1 MQTTDGKRHLFTGSI
16 NGIGNVIGD
25 HSQSNV
31 EIVFNILNRVVFES
45 GKTQVDYNPRHD
57 AVSPPSFMRHP
68 DALLPELEHLIG
80 HRAEL
85 TRLFNLYERASQENK
100 GALIF
105 VTGQRGYGTKALG
118 RLFVDFVRRS
128 KGLALITR
136 FWSGDVERYPRR
148 DPRWRADFE
157 NEENKEIFEYAPDV
171 LKTPD
176 LFPFW
181 GLLWQLFDQKP
192 EARLYPLPASVNE
205 LPSFFRMLITPAKPT
220 VILLEDFEFASPVWH
235 HCLNYLLPEM
245 ERDLPLL
252 VIATFHSEKL
262 VSEIPAEKL
271 TEVQRLALRLAQQ
284 NRAEVYHLSRLSQQ
298 DVAEYLGNASKAVI
312 EKLHYLSSGLPMLV
326 QELWKEWRNKGWVTT
341 DEKGTWQF
349 SPDSILTG
357 LGSGRDYLWRI
368 LDDLWPGPDEAPWN
382 AETMMKML
390 VLAAREGFV
399 FTPEAVARAFQ
410 APLEKLIYG
419 LEYLLDEEDDPGL
432 VKDAGI
438 VRLSLPSA
446 NWHKEIEQFAF
457 SPALVWYVLRE
468 EDVPAER
475 LEALAEGLRQTYW
488 PFPEQ
493 CAQRMADLYERA
505 GLSSKAKSCRDLLRQ
520 DDRVQTQ
527 MSHAEFLLSFSP
539 ISPVTLSR
547 VWSVAKE
554 LAGTIPYSH
563 PQWGVQFTASAQRWQ
578 NRTDGRNVSLKC
590 FTTRADASMS
600 WQSTNR
606 RASTSSGRSKY
617 TKNWDAGT
625 AWRTISMVS
634 AILPMRWGSMG
645 RRVSTTSGRSR

>member
-1 MQTTDGKRHLFTGSI
+1 MQPTDGKRHLFTGSI

-100 GALIF
+100 GTLIF
-105 VTGQRGYGTKALG
+105 ITGQRGYGTKALG

-136 FWSGDVERYPRR
+136 FWSGDVERYTRR

-192 EARLYPLPASVNE
+192 EARLYPLPTSVNE
-205 LPSFFRMLITPAKPT
+205 LPSFFRMLIMSAKPT

-341 DEKGTWQF
+341 DEKGTWQL
-349 SPDSILTG
+349 SPDSILAG

-390 VLAAREGFV
+390 ALAAREGFV
-399 FTPEAVARAFQ
+399 FTPEAVAHVFQ
-410 APLEKLIYG
+410 VPLEKLIYG
-419 LEYLLDEEDDPGL
+419 LRYLLDKEDNPGL
-432 VKDAGI
+432 VKEAGI
-438 VRLSLPSA
+438 VRLNLLSV

-468 EDVPAER
+468 EDVPVER
-475 LEALAEGLRQTYW
+475 LEALAENLRQTYW

-493 CAQRMADLYERA
+493 CAQRLADLYEQA
-505 GLSSKAKSCRDLLRQ
+505 GLSSKAQSCRDLLRQ
-520 DDRVQTQ
+520 DDRVRAQ

-539 ISPVTLSR
+539 ISPITLSR
-547 VWSVAKE
+547 VWSVAREIADK
-554 LAGTIPYSH
+554 ISCNY
-563 PQWGVQFTASAQRWQ
+563 PQWGAQFYRQ
-578 NRTDGRNVSLKC
+578 C
-590 FTTRADASMS
+590 
-600 WQSTNR
+600 
-606 RASTSSGRSKY
+606 
-617 TKNWDAGT
+617 
-625 AWRTISMVS
+625 
-634 AILPMRWGSMG
+634 AILAEQHCWQEFRAEMLYYEGHCQYTLTRYNQALWCYEQTFNLEKEL
-645 RRVSTTSGRSR
+645 VFD